1 MDYNRPTN
9 LGDIDPAQVD
19 VATDPKPKTK
29 PRRRKLQKM
38 PAMLEPWAK
47 KAKAR
52 MDKRPAS
59 PGVMMEPRG
68 DLGDFQAMAPHD
80 NHEVWALQIHDA
92 FGTRSPSTVTVFME
106 QLRALCGESW
116 NDERKAWQPSETE
129 LNAALNFINSNQP
142 RNEAEAA
149 LAAQMLAVHFM
160 TMRLSAQAL
169 RTGDARTASIAAK
182 LARTYAAQMATLQL
196 TRGKRRSTRQ
206 HITVKHEKHIHTHQ
220 HQHLEA
226 WAYAPPQPTPSALPG
241 DHHESAIEQRAEAV
255 RGGTKVSGTNPVG
268 QVVPIGRR
276 ERKAGL

>member
-1 MDYNRPTN
+1 MDYDRPTN
-9 LGDIDPAQVD
+9 LGDIDPAQID

-29 PRRRKLQKM
+29 PRRRKVQKM
-38 PAMLEPWAK
+38 PAMLGPWAE
-47 KAKAR
+47 KAKTR
-52 MDKRPAS
+52 MEKRPAS

-68 DLGDFQAMAPHD
+68 DLGDFRAVAPHD
-80 NHEVWALQIHDA
+80 NHEVWSLQIHDA

-106 QLRALCGESW
+106 QLRALCGENW

-169 RTGDARTASIAAK
+169 KTGDARTASIAAK
-182 LARTYAAQMATLQL
+182 LARTYAAQMDTLQL

-226 WAYAPPQPTPSALPG
+226 WAYAPPEPTPSALPG
-241 DHHESAIEQRAEAV
+241 DQHGPAIEQRAEAV
-255 RGGTKVSGTNPVG
+255 RGGAQVSGTDPVR

-276 ERKAGL
+276 QRKAGL